1 MKALLKSAVAAG
13 LILSAAPAIVAPA
26 AAQAVKGIGI
36 VNLSAVIGNSNAYK
50 VAEQQRPVTYKAQI
64 DQAENRRKQIA
75 AQLQPLITK
84 FETDRQ
90 GGKVA
95 EAVLQQQA
103 VQIQQIEQSGQAEL
117 QRMLAPVSLSRAY
130 VEEQITDKL
139 NEVVETAAKTAKV
152 TLVLTPDSILY
163 ADTAYNLNQA
173 VLNELN
179 RVLPSAQLVPP
190 QGWLP
195 RQLREQQAAQQGQPA
210 APAQPAGPQPST
222 R

>member
-1 MKALLKSAVAAG
+1 MKAFLKPVLAAG

-36 VNLSAVIGNSNAYK
+36 VNLPAVIGNSNAYK

-84 FETDRQ
+84 FEADRQ
-90 GGKVA
+90 AAKPN
-95 EAVLQQQA
+95 EAALQQQA
-103 VQIQQIEQSGQAEL
+103 AQLQQIEQSGQAEL
-117 QRMLAPVSLSRAY
+117 QRMLAPVSMSRAY

-139 NEVVETAAKTAKV
+139 NVAVEAAAKAAKV
-152 TLVLTPDSILY
+152 SLVLTPDSILY

-179 RVLPSAQLVPP
+179 KVLPNAQLVPP

-195 RQLREQQAAQQGQPA
+195 RQLREQQAAQQAQGA
-210 APAQPAGPQPST
+210 APAQPAGAQPGT